1 LIYIIPQ
8 SRLDKAIA
16 KILSYRFESINVYRF
31 QDDEYDAFKQIVAF
45 GVKKKNPEL
54 DKTSYDA
61 LKKIRDTE
69 LPELPFAD
77 KPIYKIPDAG
87 KVNLFHST
95 VIDLQELAKEAKASP
110 LWRTFREMARIGE
123 TTNLRPPLP
132 LHQGHIALMLAN
144 GKLDGVV
151 GEGQDKHVVKG
162 KVQKIVIKHQEQNE
176 GKIEEREIDQYQVS
190 IKVLTMDG
198 EIRALI

>member
-1 LIYIIPQ
+1 MIYIIPQ

-54 DKTSYDA
+54 DKTSYET

-69 LPELPFAD
+69 LAELPFAD